1 MADDTQNPQTPPNIG
16 APPLDPA
23 FFEVVN
29 KFVHLANRQGG
40 IHGIKRTSF
49 AALYGVARYNAHT
62 YIGLETDVPG
72 TRAQFL
78 DYMTDLYRRMLNEH
92 LDALGA
98 ERGVDVG
105 QSELAAGDAAIAE
118 RQARAAAAQEGQ
130 PE

>member
-1 MADDTQNPQTPPNIG
+1 MAEDNQTPQTPSDTN

-29 KFVHLANRQGG
+29 KFVQLANRQGG

-62 YIGLETDVPG
+62 YIGVEPDVPG
-72 TRAQFL
+72 SRAGFL
-78 DYMTDLYRRMLNEH
+78 DYMTGLYRRMLNEH

-98 ERGVDVG
+98 ERGMDVG
-105 QSELAAGDAAIAE
+105 QSELAADYAAIAK
-118 RQARAAAAQEGQ
+118 RQAEAAAAREGK